1 MVFMAPPLSPRQ
13 RERYA
18 RHLLLPG
25 FGELGQQRLVAA
37 KVLVVGAG
45 GLGAPVL
52 TYLTAAGVGQITVID
67 DDVVDSSNL
76 QRQVIHT
83 VDRIGNPKVESAAV
97 TIRALNPDIDLVTI
111 QDRLTAENVAQI
123 VADHDIVIDGT
134 DNFATRYLLNDVCV
148 AMGLPYVWAAIFQ
161 YDATLSVFD
170 ARRGPCYRCLHPNP
184 PPAGSVPSCADGG
197 VLGVLPGHI
206 GTAQAT
212 EAIKVLTGIGQPL
225 IGRIATYSALSGEW
239 DYIPLSKSPTCPA
252 CSHDRTVDQALEEL
266 ASTLV
271 ACGVTPSM
279 VEPAPQY
286 LLQPRDLEEFLA
298 NEPTAQLI
306 DVRGP
311 QEVSIVAIPGAT
323 NIELSDILTESTN
336 HIEANRPV
344 VVYCKSGVRSAQA
357 AQRLRKLGHREVYE
371 LSGGVMAWIS
381 QVSPE
386 EATY

>member
-1 MVFMAPPLSPRQ
+1 MAPSLSPRE

-25 FGELGQQRLVAA
+25 FGERGQQRLVAA

-52 TYLTAAGVGQITVID
+52 TYLTAAGVGHITVID

-83 VDRIGNPKVESAAV
+83 VDRIGSPKVESAAV
-97 TIRALNPDIDLVTI
+97 TIRGLNPDIDLVTI
-111 QDRLTAENVAQI
+111 QDRLTADNVAEI
-123 VADHDIVIDGT
+123 VPGHDIVIDGT

-148 AMGLPYVWAAIFQ
+148 ALGLPYIWAAIFQ

-170 ARRGPCYRCLHPNP
+170 ATCGPCYRCLHPNP
-184 PPAGSVPSCADGG
+184 PPAGSVPSCSEGG

-212 EAIKVLTGIGQPL
+212 EAIKVLTGMGQPM

-239 DYIPLSKSPTCPA
+239 DYIPLSKSPSCPA
-252 CSHDRTVDQALEEL
+252 CSHERTVDQALDALEE
-266 ASTLV
+266 TLV
-271 ACGVTPSM
+271 ACAIAPPPEAAAAENYLAPS
-279 VEPAPQY
+279 E
-286 LLQPRDLEEFLA
+286 LEQFLS
-298 NEPTAQLI
+298 NVPLAQLI
-306 DVRGP
+306 DVRSP
-311 QEVSIVAIPGAT
+311 EEVSIVAIPGAT
-323 NIELSDILTESTN
+323 NIELATILSGPTR
-336 HIEANRPV
+336 HIDKTKPV
-344 VVYCKSGVRSAQA
+344 VIYCKSGIRSAQA
-357 AQRLRKLGHREVYE
+357 AKCIRESGHNEVYE
-371 LSGGVMAWIS
+371 VTGGVMAWIS

-386 EATY
+386 QATY

>member
-1 MVFMAPPLSPRQ
+1 MVSMAPPLSPGE

-52 TYLTAAGVGQITVID
+52 TYLTAAGVGHITVID

-83 VDRIGNPKVESAAV
+83 VDRIGTPKVLSAAV

-111 QDRLTAENVAQI
+111 EDRLTAQNAAQI
-123 VADHDIVIDGT
+123 VAGHDIVIDGT

-212 EAIKVLTGIGQPL
+212 EAIKVITGIGKPM

-239 DYIPLSKSPTCPA
+239 DYIPLGKSPSCPA
-252 CSHDRTVDQALEEL
+252 CSHDRTVGQAIDALEE
-266 ASTLV
+266 TLF
-271 ACGVTPSM
+271 ACAVTPPAEAATGENYL
-279 VEPAPQY
+279 EPSE
-286 LLQPRDLEEFLA
+286 LEQFLA
-298 NEPTAQLI
+298 TAPHTQLI
-306 DVRGP
+306 DVRSP
-311 QEVSIVAIPGAT
+311 VEVAIVSIPGAT
-323 NIELSDILTESTN
+323 NIELSSILGAQASEIDKTK
-336 HIEANRPV
+336 PV

-357 AQRLRKLGHREVYE
+357 ARFMRESGHRDVYE
-371 LSGGVMAWIS
+371 VTGGVMAWVS

-386 EATY
+386 QATY